1 MKEEDVCVLVVDDE
15 IGILSLIKFT
25 LESETKWRVLL
36 SSSGQDGLTQAQTEL
51 PDIILSD
58 VRMPHMDGIEMIQ
71 RLRSQPQTQDIPIL
85 LITSLPDEISSQVL
99 NRLNI
104 SQVIDKPFDALILID
119 LIVSTLQ
126 SN

>member
-25 LESETKWRVLL
+25 LESE
-36 SSSGQDGLTQAQTEL
+36 
-51 PDIILSD
+51 
-58 VRMPHMDGIEMIQ
+58 